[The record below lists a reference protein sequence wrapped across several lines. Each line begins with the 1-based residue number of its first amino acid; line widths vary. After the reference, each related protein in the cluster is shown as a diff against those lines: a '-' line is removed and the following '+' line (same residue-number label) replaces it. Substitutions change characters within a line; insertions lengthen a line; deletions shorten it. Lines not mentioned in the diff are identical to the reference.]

1 MMAPMRVPADRFL
14 DAALLADPS
23 GTLLALDFDGTLSHV
38 VADPARAFAHPE
50 SVTALTRLGR
60 RLGAIAVVTGRP
72 VRQARE
78 LGGFAGLGGLENLVI
93 CGQYGAERWDASTD
107 QVTEPEPPEAVV
119 QLSDELPRWLAD
131 HGAEQARIEDKG
143 LALAVHL
150 RGLDPALQV
159 ALEPPLRRL
168 AEERGLAVEP
178 GRQVIELRAPGVDKG
193 MALIGLVKETGARHV
208 VYAGDDL
215 GDMPAFEAVEAMR
228 RDGGSGFLVC
238 SASAEQDALVARSDL
253 VLDGPDAVAR
263 WLTATA
269 DALDGVDPAR

>member
-1 MMAPMRVPADRFL
+1 MMALMRVPSHRFL

-50 SVTALTRLGR
+50 SVAALARLGR

-78 LGGFAGLGGLENLVI
+78 LGGFVGLDGLENLVI
-93 CGQYGAERWDASTD
+93 CGQYGAERWDASTG

-143 LALAVHL
+143 LAVAVHV

-168 AEERGLAVEP
+168 AAERGLAVEP

-193 MALIGLVKETGARHV
+193 MALTGLVEETGARHV

-238 SASAEQDALVARSDL
+238 SASTEQDALVARSDL
-253 VLDGPDAVAR
+253 VLDGPDAVAQ

-269 DALDGVDPAR
+269 DALDGADSAG